1 MEGATMH
8 ALAIGHAGPDA
19 AAAVNGLWNAGYHSI
34 MRVEEAGE
42 AAAAIAC
49 FHPELIFVLPD
60 VAQSDSIASLR
71 DIAKKADAPVVVAC
85 TGTERALDCLGPMA
99 SSDRFGRS
107 SHRRTAHLPI
117 AA

>member
-1 MEGATMH
+1 MH

-34 MRVEEAGE
+34 MRVEESNE
-42 AAAAIAC
+42 AAAAIAS

-60 VAQSDSIASLR
+60 VAQSDSMATLR
-71 DIAKKADAPVVVAC
+71 DIAKKADAPVIVARS
-85 TGTERALDCLGPMA
+85 GTERALDCLGPTTSPDGA
-99 SSDRFGRS
+99 DRS
-107 SHRRTAHLPI
+107 SPRPTLHFPL